1 MLNGSSVFIIIYITN
16 NDEIKRFKMSVS
28 YKTKVTARS
37 TYGDRF
43 FEFVVSGKKNSL
55 EEIMKALGEER
66 KRVGYTGEVLTDI
79 MYTNFVLIYT
89 SSPLNVSPVNIP
101 ANSYSFGKIVHYESD
116 IGFIEDNETYSTH
129 TFDIC
134 LRGEGRNREEAWNDA
149 VNAFCLD
156 PGWP

>member
-1 MLNGSSVFIIIYITN
+1 
-16 NDEIKRFKMSVS
+16 MSVS
-28 YKTKVTARS
+28 YKTKVSARS

-43 FEFVVSGKKNSL
+43 FEFSVSGKKESL
-55 EEIMKALGEER
+55 EEIMRALAAER
-66 KRVGYTGEVLTDI
+66 KHAGYTGEMLTDI

-89 SSPLNVSPVNIP
+89 SSLLNVSPVNIP

-116 IGFIEDNETYSTH
+116 VGCVDDNETYSTH

-149 VNAFCLD
+149 VNAFSLD
-156 PGWP
+156 PGCPDW